1 MPGDGKMDGTDEES
15 QEHRERRIADL
26 WKTLDVSGRG
36 ELDFNGLRKGLRKI
50 DHRAKWPT
58 TPHDKED

>member
-1 MPGDGKMDGTDEES
+1 MDGTDEES
-15 QEHRERRIADL
+15 QEHRERRIAEL

-50 DHRAKWPT
+50 DHRAK
-58 TPHDKED
+58 